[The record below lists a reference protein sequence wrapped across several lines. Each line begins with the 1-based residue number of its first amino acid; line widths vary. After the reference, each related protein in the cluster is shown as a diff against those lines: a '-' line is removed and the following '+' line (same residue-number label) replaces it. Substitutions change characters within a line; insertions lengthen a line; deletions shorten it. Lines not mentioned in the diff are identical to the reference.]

1 MLTTLGYVTSRFGVK
16 GKIVAGKF
24 GGFLSA
30 SIVFAVMI
38 GFVLV
43 IAACSS
49 DPTPAPTVA
58 APTPTVTSVPTA
70 VPTPVP
76 ATATSTPIPP
86 TVAPTAT
93 RVAISIDELEITE
106 TTTVTDIVAAF
117 SEEEETC
124 VREAIG
130 ADAFD
135 LIKDIPVANLPGG
148 ASDFPLQCLTMESA
162 LGFTVASIS
171 SEAGGL
177 SAETR
182 SCITGIAA
190 ENPGI
195 VGLGPPPESFG
206 EAIAGAVQIQL
217 CLTDEE
223 AAAFAASQ
231 GAELPSPS
239 ALRCL
244 EEQLGGEEA
253 LLAMLADEEQ
263 AEQAMLNLFSAA
275 LACEGGQGQLE
286 ATPTGG

>member
-1 MLTTLGYVTSRFGVK
+1 MVT
-16 GKIVAGKF
+16 KINR
-24 GGFLSA
+24 FLSTT
-30 SIVFAVMI
+30 STFAVLAVVM

-49 DPTPAPTVA
+49 DPTPTPTV
-58 APTPTVTSVPTA
+58 PTPTATSVPTA
-70 VPTPVP
+70 TPVP
-76 ATATSTPIPP
+76 ATATSTPVPP

-106 TTTVTDIVAAF
+106 TTTIRDIVAAF
-117 SEEEETC
+117 SEDEETC

-130 ADAFD
+130 VDAFD
-135 LIKDIPVANLPGG
+135 LIKDVPVATLPGG
-148 ASDFPLQCLTMESA
+148 VGDFPLQCLTMEST
-162 LGFTVASIS
+162 LGFVVASLS

-182 SCITGIAA
+182 SCITGVAA

-195 VGLGPPPESFG
+195 VGLGPPPESLG
-206 EAIAGAVQIQL
+206 EVIAGAVQVQL

-223 AAAFAASQ
+223 AAAWAASQ

-253 LLAMLADEEQ
+253 LLAMLSDEEQ